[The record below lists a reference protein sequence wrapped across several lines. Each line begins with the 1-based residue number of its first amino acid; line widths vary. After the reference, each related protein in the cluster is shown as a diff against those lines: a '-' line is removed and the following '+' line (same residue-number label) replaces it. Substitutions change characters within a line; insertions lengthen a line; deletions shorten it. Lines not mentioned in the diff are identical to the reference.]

1 MHHRAY
7 SRVVWRTILALFA
20 MTAPATANF
29 DEWLINEIY
38 SNADGSIQFIEL
50 FTASTG
56 QEKLDG
62 HVITS
67 LQNPFLFETDL
78 FTDDT
83 ANRFFLV
90 GTVSY
95 AAAPGAV
102 APDYTVPDNFFSVDA
117 NTIIY
122 AGVDLVTFPSGGLPL
137 DGMLSIDR
145 NLLTSPNSPT
155 NFSAE
160 SGQLILTPEPSTVL
174 LLAFG
179 LAVLAAGRNHYRV

>member
-1 MHHRAY
+1 MHQRAY
-7 SRVVWRTILALFA
+7 SPVIWRTILALFA

-29 DEWLINEIY
+29 DLWLINEIY

-50 FTASTG
+50 FTTLND
-56 QEKLDG
+56 QEKLNG

-78 FTDDT
+78 FTFET

-102 APDYTVPDNFFSVDA
+102 APDYMVPDNFFSVDA
-117 NTIIY
+117 NTITY
-122 AGVDLVTFPSGGLPL
+122 AGVDLVTFPAGGLPL

-155 NFSAE
+155 NFAAE
-160 SGQLILTPEPSTVL
+160 GGQLLVTPEPSTVL

-179 LAVLAAGRNHYRV
+179 LAALAVGRNYYRA